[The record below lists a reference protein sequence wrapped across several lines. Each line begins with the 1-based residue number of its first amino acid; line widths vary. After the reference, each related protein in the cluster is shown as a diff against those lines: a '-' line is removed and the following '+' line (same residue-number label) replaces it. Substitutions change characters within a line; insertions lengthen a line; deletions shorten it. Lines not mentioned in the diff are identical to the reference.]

1 VSIPIGVGVGDAFG
15 QGGDVPAFT
24 ATVAR
29 MRELGFPAVWTAQ
42 IFGLDALTALAVAG
56 AQVPDIR
63 LGIGVVPTYPRHPIA
78 LAIQALT
85 VQSATGGRLDL
96 GIGLSHQMVIEGM
109 YGYSYEKPA
118 RHMREYLSA
127 LQPLLHGESVNVEG
141 ETLTARGGINVPGA
155 EAPPVLV
162 AALGA
167 LMLKL
172 TAELADG
179 TITWMTGVKTIGD
192 HIAPTISAAAEAA
205 GRPAPRVVVGLP
217 FCVTDDVDGARGR
230 AAETFSVYGMLPSY
244 RAMLDREGIEGPPDL
259 AVCGDESVVAAAIAA
274 VEDAGGTEVTAV
286 PFGTPEEYE
295 RTVQVLASLAKG

>member
-1 VSIPIGVGVGDAFG
+1 
-15 QGGDVPAFT
+15 
-24 ATVAR
+24 
-29 MRELGFPAVWTAQ
+29 MWTAQ
-42 IFGLDALTALAVAG
+42 IFGSTRFTALAVAG

-63 LGIGVVPTYPRHPIA
+63 LGVGVVPTYPRHPMA

-127 LQPLLHGESVNVEG
+127 LQPLLHGEGVNVEG

-155 EAPPVLV
+155 TAPPVLV
-162 AALGA
+162 AALGS

-172 TAELADG
+172 TAEQADG
-179 TITWMTGVKTIGD
+179 TITWMTGVKTIGE
-192 HIAPTISAAAEAA
+192 HIAPTINAAAQAA
-205 GRPAPRVVVGLP
+205 GKPAPRVVVGLP

-230 AAETFSVYGMLPSY
+230 AGETFAVYGMLPSY

-259 AVCGDESVVAAAIAA
+259 AVCGDESVIADAIRA

-295 RTVQVLASLAKG
+295 RTVEVLAELARG